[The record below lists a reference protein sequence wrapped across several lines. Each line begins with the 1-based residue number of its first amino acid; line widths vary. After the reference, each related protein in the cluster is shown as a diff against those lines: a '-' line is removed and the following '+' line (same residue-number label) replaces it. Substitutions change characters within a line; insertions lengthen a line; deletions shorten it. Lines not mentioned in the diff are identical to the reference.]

1 MKGFLWHKPSHG
13 SSRIQSKFIEIIHQ
27 DHSMQ
32 HNYIKTTSNGWM
44 IPHTLVLQAEIARM
58 QLRDSDSQWST
69 KGTALE
75 LLPSTLTHTQEQG
88 LKGGYAS
95 IKRTLILLVKIRL
108 GNEEQNNFVFPFC
121 NALMAEPIEE
131 VREWCFSSFSLRY
144 IRLELEK
151 KNGTALKKILSRF
164 YKWMAEFMCQP

>member
-1 MKGFLWHKPSHG
+1 MAEWF
-13 SSRIQSKFIEIIHQ
+13 
-27 DHSMQ
+27 
-32 HNYIKTTSNGWM
+32 
-44 IPHTLVLQAEIARM
+44 HTFVLQAEKLQGCNERI
-58 QLRDSDSQWST
+58 SDSQPHQWST

-95 IKRTLILLVKIRL
+95 IKRTLIMLVKIRL
-108 GNEEQNNFVFPFC
+108 GKEEQNNFVFPFC

-144 IRLELEK
+144 IRLEQEK
-151 KNGTALKKILSRF
+151 KVGTALKKILSRF
-164 YKWMAEFMCQP
+164 WNEWPKFSTKT